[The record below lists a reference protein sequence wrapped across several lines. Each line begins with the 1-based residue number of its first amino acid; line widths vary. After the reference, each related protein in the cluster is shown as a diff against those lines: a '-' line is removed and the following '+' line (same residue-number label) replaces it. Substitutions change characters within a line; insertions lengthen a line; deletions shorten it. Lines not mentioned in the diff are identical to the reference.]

1 VVHFSICVCDFK
13 LFSTAATTIIWS
25 YANNSRVC
33 VTVVTFPQI
42 RRGADKSLAF
52 PIFLFAAQP
61 KEFFFDGL
69 KKLEQRSNK
78 CVELRGNM

>member
-1 VVHFSICVCDFK
+1 VLGLKGAS
-13 LFSTAATTIIWS
+13 AAAGRI
-25 YANNSRVC
+25 
-33 VTVVTFPQI
+33 QHI

-61 KEFFFDGL
+61 KEFFLDVL
-69 KKLEQRSNK
+69 KKLEQRSLE